1 MSPCSVK
8 ALRTYRQGFVFYTA
22 LVANPS
28 MGKTTGMEIIKA
40 AVVEVEKYN
49 QISEND
55 SRLVNCKKIN
65 LFVYS

>member
-49 QISEND
+49 HLIHT
-55 SRLVNCKKIN
+55 
-65 LFVYS
+65 